1 MVCGLI
7 FKKKIV
13 ASIFPWIALYLLLKI
28 HYYVAIN
35 LKFKHMTSRKEESS
49 NRDSVSINRN
59 EMAYHSHNT
68 KFFQTRLSKLN
79 FPNFGDVNPSGWI
92 YKCDR
97 FLKLMELE
105 IIRR

>member
-1 MVCGLI
+1 MFPHAMVCGLI

-28 HYYVAIN
+28 HYYAAIN

-59 EMAYHSHNT
+59 EMAYHSHNI

-79 FPNFGDVNPSGWI
+79 FPNF
-92 YKCDR
+92 
-97 FLKLMELE
+97 
-105 IIRR
+105 